1 MKVIITDCDHSNID
15 IESAI
20 FKDLNVDFELQQN
33 KTAADLI
40 KNCQQATVVINQY
53 APFNEEVLSS
63 LPNLKV
69 IIRYGVGFNNID
81 LNAATKYGVQVCNV
95 PDYGTHEVADHA
107 LAMMLALTRKIT
119 IMDRLVKDG
128 KWDYQASVPIY
139 RHSEQTIGIVGVGR
153 IGSAFALKVKALGMK
168 VIAFDTSAEKKMQSD
183 EYAFIQFVSFD
194 ELVKQ
199 SDVISIHCPSDQAMN
214 LFNKSVFTK
223 MKNSAYVINVS
234 RGGIIDEEAL
244 YNALVTKEIAG
255 AALDVAVKEP
265 IDQASPLLT
274 LDQFICTPHMA
285 WYSEQAAQEL
295 KRKVAEEAV
304 RYVQG
309 QSLHYPV
316 NKLNN

>member
-1 MKVIITDCDHSNID
+1 MKVIISDCDHSD
-15 IESAI
+15 IHIETAI
-20 FKDLNVDFELQQN
+20 FKETNIDFELQQN

-69 IIRYGVGFNNID
+69 IIRYGVGVNNID
-81 LNAATKYGVQVCNV
+81 LDAATKYGVQVCNV

-107 LAMMLALTRKIT
+107 LAMMLALTRKIPL
-119 IMDRLVKDG
+119 MDKLVKDG
-128 KWDYQASVPIY
+128 QWDYQASVPIY
-139 RHSEQTIGIVGVGR
+139 RHSEQTVGIVGVGR

-168 VIAFDTSAEKKMQSD
+168 VIAFDTSAEKKMQTD
-183 EYAFIQFVSFD
+183 ECSFIEFVSFD
-194 ELVKQ
+194 ELVEQ

-234 RGGIIDEEAL
+234 RGGIIDEVAL
-244 YNALVTKEIAG
+244 YNALVTQEIAG